1 MISQVKTEQQKMINL
16 QPNSRLNA
24 EKENTINLF
33 HELTENSNE
42 GILILTNKKE
52 SIYKNQQAQIIFSQ
66 LNKGKKTDDI
76 PQEIWHI
83 CQSLIESGC
92 LFPNQHWMIES
103 QIFTGE
109 LVAIRIRV
117 RWLKLDEIEHPCILV
132 TIEDVYQPIQN
143 IAIAEAEKYRL
154 TPREKD
160 VWLLYRANYTYK
172 QIAAELC
179 ITLNTV
185 KKHMKSIYSKQTEI
199 LEQET

>member
-1 MISQVKTEQQKMINL
+1 MISQVKTEKQKIINL
-16 QPNSRLNA
+16 QAESHFHA
-24 EKENTINLF
+24 EKENTIHLF

-42 GILILTNKKE
+42 GILILTNRKE
-52 SIYKNQQAQIIFSQ
+52 LIYKNQQAQIIFSQ
-66 LNKGKKTDDI
+66 LNKGKKTDDV

-132 TIEDVYQPIQN
+132 TMEDVYQPIQN

-199 LEQET
+199 LEQDT

>member
-1 MISQVKTEQQKMINL
+1 
-16 QPNSRLNA
+16 
-24 EKENTINLF
+24 
-33 HELTENSNE
+33 
-42 GILILTNKKE
+42 
-52 SIYKNQQAQIIFSQ
+52 
-66 LNKGKKTDDI
+66 
-76 PQEIWHI
+76 
-83 CQSLIESGC
+83 
-92 LFPNQHWMIES
+92 MIES

-132 TIEDVYQPIQN
+132 TMEDVYQPIQN

-199 LEQET
+199 LDQET